1 MKQILRILF
10 MLLAATS
17 GLNCYAGDK
26 DEITLTV
33 TSDGSTKDEAIKNAL
48 RTAIEQAYG
57 AFVSANTTILND
69 ELVKDEIVTVSNG
82 SIKEYNILS
91 EYENPNGAGY
101 GVTAKATVS
110 LPHLVTYAKNHGSEC
125 EFAGNT
131 FGMELKLFNLQKEN
145 ELKAIANLIPR
156 VRELCK
162 TTMSWSISIEE
173 PRALIKD
180 EYGYVLNNKNE
191 RIGFEHLDYFIK
203 KVPAE
208 YSSPFKNLIENPQSY
223 CVIPIELRW
232 SRIGNENKVTKYL
245 YEALDNIG
253 LDNISFS
260 NMRDKGLDVC
270 SYSKNNLWF
279 CLNDDEEDGYHSF
292 YFRNNSD
299 SIVHVLNNI
308 NQAIREEKLNFH
320 LVDNTGEYSDFHA
333 LELCANRRKG
343 GLSWVY
349 EDRGIYIY
357 KIPNSDFYFAETDR
371 DLSWPVLCINGTG
384 LFKNIFYISDM
395 YDDKYCF
402 TDTRE
407 RDKALYRFDD
417 HTLTQAEEVYQK
429 IINSPSFRMFVIL
442 PLSEISK
449 YSSLRVV
456 SNDRID

>member
-1 MKQILRILF
+1 M
-10 MLLAATS
+10 
-17 GLNCYAGDK
+17 
-26 DEITLTV
+26 
-33 TSDGSTKDEAIKNAL
+33 
-48 RTAIEQAYG
+48 
-57 AFVSANTTILND
+57 
-69 ELVKDEIVTVSNG
+69 
-82 SIKEYNILS
+82 
-91 EYENPNGAGY
+91 
-101 GVTAKATVS
+101 
-110 LPHLVTYAKNHGSEC
+110 
-125 EFAGNT
+125 
-131 FGMELKLFNLQKEN
+131 
-145 ELKAIANLIPR
+145 
-156 VRELCK
+156 
-162 TTMSWSISIEE
+162 
-173 PRALIKD
+173 
-180 EYGYVLNNKNE
+180 
-191 RIGFEHLDYFIK
+191 
-203 KVPAE
+203 
-208 YSSPFKNLIENPQSY
+208 
-223 CVIPIELRW
+223 
-232 SRIGNENKVTKYL
+232 
-245 YEALDNIG
+245 
-253 LDNISFS
+253 
-260 NMRDKGLDVC
+260 DVC

-371 DLSWPVLCINGTG
+371 DLSRPVLCINGTG